1 MGRMLGPVARPRKFA
16 SAFSCAAESM
26 AFNNFRTF
34 LAQQILKGAIST
46 EDRARPARSSVE
58 IENFNSSRGGLRAPR
73 ASSRGENRPLC
84 HTKRLKTPSTLIARK
99 ADSRKRPFSN
109 GKSNDLW
116 EGRGSQQMILQN
128 RGRRDISTPQKHGRA
143 RRTYALEKL
152 GKRVF

>member
-1 MGRMLGPVARPRKFA
+1 MSASHLAENCKERVLPRCGPH
-16 SAFSCAAESM
+16 
-26 AFNNFRTF
+26 
-34 LAQQILKGAIST
+34 QILG
-46 EDRARPARSSVE
+46 RARPARSSVE

-128 RGRRDISTPQKHGRA
+128 LGRSVFSRPRKTRKTSFLNNVCVAP
-143 RRTYALEKL
+143 RRELTGACFRALEKL